1 MERIIFSLLA
11 FVLFLG
17 FTGGIA
23 QAVVASSHEH
33 TGSPTHFLRVVDTHA
48 LQAKLVD

>member
-11 FVLFLG
+11 FVLILG

-23 QAVVASSHEH
+23 QAVVTSSNEKAVNR
-33 TGSPTHFLRVVDTHA
+33 THSFRVVDTHA